1 MSQGDNLQRTD
12 EWYKDRKGRFTASD
26 VNKLMGVK
34 GLGDTG
40 LSLCRKKA
48 QEIVFGRDEEW
59 DVVTWDMKRGIE
71 QEEIAF
77 ELFKNKMELDFI
89 EVKECGFYE
98 IGQNSGASPDGLVGT
113 DAVLEIKSPR
123 PEKFFLLI
131 EKGIE
136 AIDPQYID
144 QMQLQMYGTRR
155 KKCYFLNYLNF
166 NGEHLMHEIIIPRDK
181 NRIDLILERIEL
193 AVIERDKIIKTLIEN
208 CQFKH
213 LLKPNN

>member
-1 MSQGDNLQRTD
+1 MDNLQRS
-12 EWYKDRKGRFTASD
+12 ESWYSQRLGRFTASEI
-26 VNKLMGVK
+26 NKLMSVK

-77 ELFKNKMELDFI
+77 ELFKRKLELDFI
-89 EVKECGFYE
+89 EVKECGFYKIAE
-98 IGQNSGASPDGLVGT
+98 NSGCSPDGLVGS
-113 DAVLEIKSPR
+113 DAVLEIKAPR

-155 KKCYFLNYLNF
+155 KKCYFVNYLNYR
-166 NGEHLMHEIIIPRDK
+166 GEHLMHEIIVPRDK
-181 NRIDLILERIEL
+181 SRIDLILERIEL
-193 AVIERDKIIKTLIEN
+193 AVIERDKIVKTLIEN

-213 LLKPNN
+213 LLKPY

>member
-1 MSQGDNLQRTD
+1 MDNLQRT
-12 EWYKDRKGRFTASD
+12 EKWYNDRKGRFTASD

-59 DVVTWDMKRGIE
+59 DVSTFDMKRGIE
-71 QEEIAF
+71 QEPIAF
-77 ELFKNKMELDFI
+77 ELFKRKMELDFI
-89 EVKECGFYE
+89 EVKECGFYKIAE
-98 IGQNSGASPDGLVGT
+98 NSGCSPDGLVGS
-113 DAVLEIKSPR
+113 DSVLEIKSPR

-136 AIDPQYID
+136 AIDKQYID
-144 QMQLQMYGTRR
+144 QMQLQMYGTIR
-155 KKCYFLNYLNF
+155 KKCYFVNYLNF
-166 NGEHLMHEIIIPRDK
+166 NGEHLMHEIIVPRDK
-181 NRIDLILERIEL
+181 SRIDLILERIEL
-193 AVIERDKIIKTLIEN
+193 AVIERDKIIKTLIKN

-213 LLKPNN
+213 LLKPY